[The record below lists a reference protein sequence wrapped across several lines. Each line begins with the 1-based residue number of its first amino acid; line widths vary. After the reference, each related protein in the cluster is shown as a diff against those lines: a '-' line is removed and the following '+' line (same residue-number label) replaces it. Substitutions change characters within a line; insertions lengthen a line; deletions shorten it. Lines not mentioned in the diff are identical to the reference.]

1 MKQKNSFTV
10 KYLLNCIVKQ
20 KNSFTVK
27 YLLNCI
33 SKFALMS
40 NNKNQFTELLCNNLN
55 EHLITA
61 TNTLDDSASEVYA
74 SKTHKAN
81 CLS

>member
-1 MKQKNSFTV
+1 MYSETEKFIYSEISV
-10 KYLLNCIVKQ
+10 KLYKFIYL
-20 KNSFTVK
+20 
-27 YLLNCI
+27 

>member
-1 MKQKNSFTV
+1 
-10 KYLLNCIVKQ
+10 
-20 KNSFTVK
+20 
-27 YLLNCI
+27 
-33 SKFALMS
+33 MS
-40 NNKNQFTELLCNNLN
+40 NNKNQFTELLRNNLN